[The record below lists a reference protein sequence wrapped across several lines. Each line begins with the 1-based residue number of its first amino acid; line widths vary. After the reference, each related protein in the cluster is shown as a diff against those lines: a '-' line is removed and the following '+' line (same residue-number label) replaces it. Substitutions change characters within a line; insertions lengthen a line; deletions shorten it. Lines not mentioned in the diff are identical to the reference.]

1 MTSNKNI
8 HITQQNI
15 SYYNEIAKEYDVILN
30 EDKSNAVVRKAVK
43 EKFVSTVN
51 PGWVLDFGGGTGQD
65 TGWLQQHHYS
75 ILFCEPS
82 AGMRNIAIENVKN
95 NTAAGK
101 IIFMDEA
108 KINFKNWDNV
118 LPFEQKVNGVL
129 ANFAVFNCI
138 PNIDTLFQNLSPVMQ
153 SGGHVIAVILNNSL
167 LKLFRRSP
175 VNFIKNIVLNKPLIS
190 VISFKAQQQTVYIHT
205 MKEIK
210 KAAGKY
216 FILKD
221 ATVLKGSGFIL
232 LDLIKR

>member
-1 MTSNKNI
+1 MQLKLMTSNKNI

-101 IIFMDEA
+101 INFMDEA
-108 KINFKNWDNV
+108 KINFKNWDNT

-138 PNIDTLFQNLSPVMQ
+138 PNIDTLYQNLSPVCK
-153 SGGHVIAVILNNSL
+153 VV
-167 LKLFRRSP
+167 
-175 VNFIKNIVLNKPLIS
+175 V
-190 VISFKAQQQTVYIHT
+190 T
-205 MKEIK
+205 
-210 KAAGKY
+210 
-216 FILKD
+216 
-221 ATVLKGSGFIL
+221 
-232 LDLIKR
+232 